1 MIKRV
6 RLVRAAG
13 NGSFLQEM
21 AQDKVVNQVW
31 LMTRNEAAHLFVAL
45 NERYAFIEQSLNT
58 FPADLFREV
67 GT

>member
-6 RLVRAAG
+6 RLMRAAG

-31 LMTRNEAAHLFVAL
+31 LMTRNEAAQLFIDL
-45 NERYAFIEQSLNT
+45 NDRYGFIEQIRNV
-58 FPADLFREV
+58 FPSELFREA
-67 GT
+67 